1 MSVAYAII
9 LLHQQRKVKQMSNIM
24 RIPHTVVF
32 EALINLDTIPA
43 SLLPRLTALDKETIT
58 EMCKESTI
66 HALGLSNLLSVA
78 NDGNTWAEVVI
89 AE

>member
-1 MSVAYAII
+1 
-9 LLHQQRKVKQMSNIM
+9 M
-24 RIPHTVVF
+24 RIPHTVAF
-32 EALINLDTIPA
+32 EAIINLDTVPA
-43 SLLPRLTALDKETIT
+43 SLLPQLIKLDKQTIT